1 VRTPTVWHDVESTL
15 GEGPVW
21 DAQRARLVWVDILA
35 GVVRVG
41 EAARDGIWVERE
53 YRVPM
58 HVGAAVPIA
67 DDDSWL
73 LAAGL
78 GFAYLDAS
86 GEVRVIAEPERDNPI
101 AMRMNDGS
109 CDPAGR
115 FWAGSMGY
123 GDEAGVGSLYR
134 LDLDGSVHRV
144 LDGITISNGLG
155 WSPDGTAM
163 YVTDSGADTITR
175 YSFDVDT
182 GEISD
187 PRLFLRADRSRDGT
201 PDGLTVD
208 ADGCVWVAFWGGSA
222 VRRYSP
228 KGTLLQTVPVPV
240 SHPTSC
246 CFGGPALDVMF
257 ITSAGP
263 KAVNTVGDGPHGR
276 LLAHRPG
283 VAGLPATPFRG
294 SRWI

>member
-1 VRTPTVWHDVESTL
+1 MGPRLRSRPHGRRLPGRANHLMNCRYDARHGARTGQGGDFVRTPTVWHDVESTL

-78 GFAYLDAS
+78 G
-86 GEVRVIAEPERDNPI
+86 
-101 AMRMNDGS
+101 
-109 CDPAGR
+109 
-115 FWAGSMGY
+115 
-123 GDEAGVGSLYR
+123 
-134 LDLDGSVHRV
+134 
-144 LDGITISNGLG
+144 
-155 WSPDGTAM
+155 WSPDGTVM

-246 CFGGPALDVMF
+246 CFGGPALDIMF